1 MKKALQK
8 IATVA
13 LVIVGFLVTL
23 FLLLV
28 TLGAFDFAA
37 YIDGN
42 RVADNHSGRQ
52 ARLQAWSSDKNQ
64 RARGKLDNGKAALSH
79 SHRLQGRLGS
89 HV

>member
-37 YIDGN
+37 
-42 RVADNHSGRQ
+42 
-52 ARLQAWSSDKNQ
+52 
-64 RARGKLDNGKAALSH
+64 
-79 SHRLQGRLGS
+79 
-89 HV
+89 